1 MTSRGAWKLG
11 GLEHAGD
18 DDEVDDDEV
27 NDDDQDDGDGED
39 YDGHRVYE
47 HAGDD
52 DDQDHGDDKGNDD
65 VFRDVS
71 KTFSKVNNMMDL
83 QQIIVFV
90 LQYTEGPL

>member
-27 NDDDQDDGDGED
+27 NDDEDDGGGED